1 MQVRLAPV
9 SSGSGQLGSLTV
21 TPKPEGHT
29 PFAKTVFRPPSQPLL
44 SDPETPPPPNRAP
57 PTRLPPIAPEDTRP
71 GPKAGKA
78 IAGQRWKLTGE
89 FEDGDGLPAMF
100 TKDENGH
107 QAEEHSHQ
115 RRHKIQTGL

>member
-71 GPKAGKA
+71 GPKAGKGTLHRR
-78 IAGQRWKLTGE
+78 ICHRRSEMETHRMKMVTRQKNIVTR
-89 FEDGDGLPAMF
+89 ED
-100 TKDENGH
+100 TKYRLVCD
-107 QAEEHSHQ
+107 
-115 RRHKIQTGL
+115 